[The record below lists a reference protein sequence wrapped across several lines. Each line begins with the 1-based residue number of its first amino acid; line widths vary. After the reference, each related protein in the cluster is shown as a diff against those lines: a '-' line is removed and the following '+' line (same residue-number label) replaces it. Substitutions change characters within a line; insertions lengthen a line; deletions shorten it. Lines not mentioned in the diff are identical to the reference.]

1 MISKRKYKN
10 SKLMFYLRG
19 ISGLAIPRS
28 YFRARLDSLLRDVP
42 ERARASVEDRV
53 SYYLK
58 KDTDFVVSD
67 QGRRLSEI
75 PPNKNSAYYFDLR
88 RVVRYFPDRARF
100 DYEFGDVVHVPDVPT
115 FVKTRPLGT
124 ENQNSVLLKL
134 NTPRHFLRTRDRTEY
149 ESKKDE
155 VLWRGTAHTAPRDA
169 FIERYHARPGFD
181 VGQTNADDGADPA
194 RVKPFMSIPDQLQYK
209 FIMSIEGND
218 VASNL
223 KWIMSS
229 NSVCFMPAP
238 RNESWFMEG
247 RLIPGE
253 HFVQVK
259 DDFSDVEEKVRAL
272 LERPEESR
280 RIIANARAHSAQFSD
295 AGLERLV
302 SLKVLE
308 KYFRLSGQL

>member
-10 SKLMFYLRG
+10 SKLVFYLRG
-19 ISGLAIPRS
+19 ISGLAVPRR
-28 YFRARLDSLLRDVP
+28 YFQAQLESLLRDVS
-42 ERARASVEDRV
+42 ESARATVEDRV

-58 KDTDFVVSD
+58 KNTDFVVSD
-67 QGRRLSEI
+67 RSRRLSEI
-75 PPNKNSAYYFDLR
+75 PPTKKSAYYFDLR
-88 RVVRYFPDRARF
+88 RVVRYFPDGARF

-115 FVKTRPLGT
+115 FVKTRPLGV
-124 ENQNSVLLKL
+124 ENENSVLLKL

-149 ESKKDE
+149 ETKKDGL
-155 VLWRGTAHTAPRDA
+155 LWRGTAHTAPRDA
-169 FIERYHARPGFD
+169 FIERYHDRPGFD
-181 VGQTNADDGADPA
+181 VGQTNVDERAAPA

-229 NSVCFMPAP
+229 NSVCVMAAP

-259 DDFSDVEEKVRAL
+259 DDFSDVEEQVHAL
-272 LERPEESR
+272 IERPEKSR
-280 RIIANARAHSAQFSD
+280 HIIANAKAHSAQFTD
-295 AGLERLV
+295 AGMERLV